1 MIHRR
6 NGGRRARA
14 RAAALA
20 LAAAIA
26 LGACGQKQVPAEEY
40 DPDAPPP
47 TGAARSAPAPQP
59 APPPAPG
66 APPAPPQPMLTPEQ
80 DSAQEAEAFA
90 RRQQSMESYESC
102 VAKIRGIEEPVRSTL
117 MEACGRSRKR
127 N

>member
-20 LAAAIA
+20 LAAAVA

-47 TGAARSAPAPQP
+47 AGAARSAPAAQ
-59 APPPAPG
+59 APPAAPG
-66 APPAPPQPMLTPEQ
+66 APPAAPMLTPEQ